1 MDRKDHKKYEIIKT
15 CWQVMILLFEIIVH
29 VYLVSQNYFT

>member
-15 CWQVMILLFEIIVH
+15 CWQVMILLFERIVMFI
-29 VYLVSQNYFT
+29 L